1 MADLDDCQLLTELLP
16 RVTALACESGRAI
29 LTIYQDLNPAV
40 EYKLD
45 RSPVTQADIVSH
57 HILWAGLAG
66 LPPHWPVLSE
76 ESVEVPFDERKS
88 WRHFWMIDPLDGT
101 KEFLHRTGE
110 FTVNIALIEDDRPI
124 LGVVYA
130 PVFDKLYFAARGAG
144 SYRTDGKI
152 TTPIKVGPA
161 MTGGTRFVVSRCHA
175 AEQETLAHFIDQT
188 KGRETIV
195 MGSSLKFCLIAEGAA
210 DVYPRNGPTMEW
222 DTAAAQC
229 ILEEAGGSV
238 TDLEGNTIRYN
249 KNVLLNSAFVA
260 RAHSNEGRGFS
271 RA

>member
-1 MADLDDCQLLTELLP
+1 MADPSACRWLTELLP
-16 RVTALACESGRAI
+16 RVTSLAGESGRTI
-29 LTIYQDLNPAV
+29 LALYQDLNPHV

-45 RSPVTQADIVSH
+45 HSPVTQADLVSH
-57 HILWAGLAG
+57 HILQTGLAC
-66 LPPHWPVLSE
+66 LAPHWPVLSE

-110 FTVNIALIEDDRPI
+110 FTVNIALIEEDRPI

-130 PVFDKLYFAARGAG
+130 PVIDKLYFAARGAG
-144 SYRTDGKI
+144 SYRTEGNV
-152 TTPIKVGPA
+152 TMPIKVAPA
-161 MTGGTRFVVSRCHA
+161 TNESTRLVVSRHHA
-175 AEQETLAHFIDQT
+175 SEQETLAHLRDQA
-188 KGRETIV
+188 KGCEPIV

-249 KNVLLNSAFVA
+249 KHILRNSGFMAKG
-260 RAHSNEGRGFS
+260 HS
-271 RA
+271 

>member
-1 MADLDDCQLLTELLP
+1 MADPSTCNWLTELLP

-29 LTIYQDLNPAV
+29 LAIYQDLNPTV
-40 EYKLD
+40 EYKPD
-45 RSPVTQADIVSH
+45 HSPVTQADLASH
-57 HILWAGLAG
+57 HILQTGLAF

-76 ESVEVPFDERKS
+76 ESAEVPFDKRKS

-130 PVFDKLYFAARGAG
+130 PVIDKLYFAARGTG
-144 SYRTDGKI
+144 SYRTDAGV
-152 TTPIKVGPA
+152 TTPIRVAPA
-161 MTGGTRFVVSRCHA
+161 TTGSTRFVVSRCHA
-175 AEQETLAHFIDQT
+175 SVQDTLTRTEGGAP
-188 KGRETIV
+188 IV
-195 MGSSLKFCLIAEGAA
+195 MGSSIKFCLIAEGSA

-249 KNVLLNSAFVA
+249 KHILLNSAFVA
-260 RAHSNEGRGFS
+260 RGCVL
-271 RA
+271 

>member
-1 MADLDDCQLLTELLP
+1 MADPYACKWLTELLP
-16 RVTALACESGRAI
+16 RVTALAWESGRTI
-29 LTIYQDLNPAV
+29 LTLYQDLNPRV
-40 EYKLD
+40 QYKLD
-45 RSPVTQADIVSH
+45 HSPVTQADLVSH
-57 HILWAGLAG
+57 RILETGLACVA
-66 LPPHWPVLSE
+66 PHWPVLSE

-110 FTVNIALIEDDRPI
+110 FTVNIALIEEDRPI

-130 PVFDKLYFAARGAG
+130 PVIDKLYFAARGAG
-144 SYRTDGKI
+144 AYRTDGEVTK
-152 TTPIKVGPA
+152 PIKVAPA
-161 MTGGTRFVVSRCHA
+161 TTGSTRFVVSRCHA
-175 AEQETLAHFIDQT
+175 SEQEALTQT
-188 KGRETIV
+188 KGGEPMV

-238 TDLEGNTIRYN
+238 TDVEGNTIRYN
-249 KNVLLNSAFVA
+249 KQVLLNPAFVA
-260 RAHSNEGRGFS
+260 RAHFKVSALPGDR
-271 RA
+271 

>member
-1 MADLDDCQLLTELLP
+1 MADRYACKWLTELLP
-16 RVTALACESGRAI
+16 RVTALACESGRTI
-29 LTIYQDLNPAV
+29 LAIYQDRNPQV
-40 EYKLD
+40 KYKSD
-45 RSPVTQADIVSH
+45 HSPVCEADLVSH
-57 HILWAGLAG
+57 HILKTGLG
-66 LPPHWPVLSE
+66 RLEPHWPVLSE

-88 WRHFWMIDPLDGT
+88 WQHFWMIDPLDGT

-130 PVFDKLYFAARGAG
+130 PVIDKLYFGARGAG
-144 SYRTDGKI
+144 SYRMDGKAV
-152 TTPIKVGPA
+152 TPIKVASRTAGS
-161 MTGGTRFVVSRCHA
+161 TRFVVSRRHA
-175 AEQETLAHFIDQT
+175 SEQETLHFIDQT
-188 KGRETIV
+188 EGGEFIV
-195 MGSSLKFCLIAEGAA
+195 MGSSLKFCLLAEGAA

-249 KNVLLNSAFVA
+249 KEVLLNSGFVA
-260 RAHSNEGRGFS
+260 RAHP
-271 RA
+271 

>member
-1 MADLDDCQLLTELLP
+1 MEAIAQMADPSACNWLTELLP
-16 RVTALACESGRAI
+16 RVTALACESGRTI
-29 LTIYQDLNPAV
+29 LALYQDLNPQVA
-40 EYKLD
+40 YKLD
-45 RSPVTQADIVSH
+45 RSPVTQADLVSH
-57 HILWAGLAG
+57 HILQTGLAC
-66 LPPHWPVLSE
+66 LAPHWPVLSE
-76 ESVEVPFDERKS
+76 ESVEVPFDERRS

-130 PVFDKLYFAARGAG
+130 PVADKLYFAARGAG
-144 SYRTDGKI
+144 SYRTDRKV
-152 TTPIKVGPA
+152 TTRIKVAPA
-161 MTGGTRFVVSRCHA
+161 ITGSTRLVVSRHHA
-175 AEQETLAHFIDQT
+175 TEQETLSHLIGHT
-188 KGRETIV
+188 EGCESMV

-249 KNVLLNSAFVA
+249 KHVLLNSGFVA
-260 RAHSNEGRGFS
+260 RAHS
-271 RA
+271 

>member
-1 MADLDDCQLLTELLP
+1 MADHGSRKWLTELLP
-16 RVTALACESGRAI
+16 RVTALAYECGRSI
-29 LTIYQDLNPAV
+29 LGIYQDLNPQV

-45 RSPVTQADIVSH
+45 HSPVTQADLVSQQ
-57 HILWAGLAG
+57 ILQTGLAR
-66 LPPHWPVLSE
+66 LAPHCPVLSE
-76 ESVEVPFDERKS
+76 ESVEVPFEERKS

-110 FTVNIALIEDDRPI
+110 FTVNIALIEDDQPI

-130 PVFDKLYFAARGAG
+130 PVIDKLYFAARGAG
-144 SYRTDGKI
+144 SYRMDG
-152 TTPIKVGPA
+152 TVATPINVAPA
-161 MTGGTRFVVSRCHA
+161 TAGRTRLVVSRRHA
-175 AEQETLAHFIDQT
+175 SEQET
-188 KGRETIV
+188 KSGECVV

-229 ILEEAGGSV
+229 ILQEAGGSV

-249 KNVLLNSAFVA
+249 KQVLRNPGFIA
-260 RAHSNEGRGFS
+260 RARS
-271 RA
+271 

>member
-1 MADLDDCQLLTELLP
+1 MADRCNWLTELLP
-16 RVTALACESGRAI
+16 HVTALACESGRGI
-29 LTIYQDLNPAV
+29 LAIYQDLNPPV

-45 RSPVTQADIVSH
+45 QSPVTQADLVAH
-57 HILWAGLAG
+57 RILETGLSR

-76 ESVEVPFDERKS
+76 ESSQVPFDERKS

-101 KEFLHRTGE
+101 KEFLRRTGE
-110 FTVNIALIEDDRPI
+110 FTVNIALIEDDRPV

-130 PVFDKLYFAARGAG
+130 PVIDKLYFAARGVG
-144 SYRTDGKI
+144 SYRTDGKVAA
-152 TTPIKVGPA
+152 PIKVAARTAGSK
-161 MTGGTRFVVSRCHA
+161 RFVVSRDHA
-175 AEQETLAHFIDQT
+175 SEKENLTHFTDQT
-188 KGRETIV
+188 KGCEVLV

-238 TDLEGNTIRYN
+238 TDLEGNAIRYN
-249 KNVLLNSAFVA
+249 KHVLLNPGFIA
-260 RAHSNEGRGFS
+260 RA
-271 RA
+271 

>member
-1 MADLDDCQLLTELLP
+1 MADTYPCQSLTELLP
-16 RVTALACESGRAI
+16 RVTALACESGHAI
-29 LTIYQDLNPAV
+29 LAIYQDLNPQV

-45 RSPVTQADIVSH
+45 HSPVTEADLASH
-57 HILWAGLAG
+57 HILQTGLAG
-66 LPPHWPVLSE
+66 LAPHWPVLSE
-76 ESVEVPFDERKS
+76 ESAEVPFDERKS

-130 PVFDKLYFAARGAG
+130 PVIDKLYFAARGVG
-144 SYRTDGKI
+144 SYRMDGKV
-152 TTPIKVGPA
+152 TTPIKVAPA
-161 MTGGTRFVVSRCHA
+161 TAGSTRFVVSRCHA
-175 AEQETLAHFIDQT
+175 SEQETLTQT
-188 KGRETIV
+188 KGCESIV

-249 KNVLLNSAFVA
+249 KHVLLNSAFVA
-260 RAHSNEGRGFS
+260 RAHS
-271 RA
+271 

>member
-1 MADLDDCQLLTELLP
+1 M
-16 RVTALACESGRAI
+16 
-29 LTIYQDLNPAV
+29 

-45 RSPVTQADIVSH
+45 HSPVTQADLASH
-57 HILWAGLAG
+57 HILQTGLAC
-66 LPPHWPVLSE
+66 LAPHWPVLSE

-130 PVFDKLYFAARGAG
+130 PVIDKLYFAARGAG
-144 SYRTDGKI
+144 SYRTDGQVS
-152 TTPIKVGPA
+152 TPIRVASTIAGS
-161 MTGGTRFVVSRCHA
+161 TRFVVSRSHA
-175 AEQETLAHFIDQT
+175 SEQET
-188 KGRETIV
+188 KGGEFIV

-222 DTAAAQC
+222 DTAAAQ
-229 ILEEAGGSV
+229 L
-238 TDLEGNTIRYN
+238 
-249 KNVLLNSAFVA
+249 
-260 RAHSNEGRGFS
+260 HSRRSGRLGH
-271 RA
+271 RLRR

>member
-1 MADLDDCQLLTELLP
+1 MADPHVCKWLTELLP
-16 RVTALACESGRAI
+16 RVTALACESGRSI
-29 LTIYQDLNPAV
+29 LAIYQDLNPQV
-40 EYKLD
+40 KFKPD
-45 RSPVTQADIVSH
+45 HSPVTQADLVSH
-57 HILWAGLAG
+57 HILQSGLARVA
-66 LPPHWPVLSE
+66 PHWPVLSE

-88 WRHFWMIDPLDGT
+88 WRYFWMIDPLDGT

-130 PVFDKLYFAARGAG
+130 PVIDKLYFAARGAG
-144 SYRTDGKI
+144 SYRMDGKV
-152 TTPIKVGPA
+152 TTPIRVALTTAGS
-161 MTGGTRFVVSRCHA
+161 TRFVVSRHHA
-175 AEQETLAHFIDQT
+175 SEQET
-188 KGRETIV
+188 KGCEVIV

-210 DVYPRNGPTMEW
+210 DVYPRHGPTMEW

-249 KNVLLNSAFVA
+249 KHLLLNPGFVA
-260 RAHSNEGRGFS
+260 RAHS
-271 RA
+271 

>member
-1 MADLDDCQLLTELLP
+1 
-16 RVTALACESGRAI
+16 
-29 LTIYQDLNPAV
+29 
-40 EYKLD
+40 
-45 RSPVTQADIVSH
+45 
-57 HILWAGLAG
+57 
-66 LPPHWPVLSE
+66 VLSE

-110 FTVNIALIEDDRPI
+110 FTVNIALIEDGRPI

-130 PVFDKLYFAARGAG
+130 PVIDKLYFAARGAG
-144 SYRTDGKI
+144 SYRTDSKV
-152 TTPIKVGPA
+152 TTPIKVAPA
-161 MTGGTRFVVSRCHA
+161 TTGSARFVISRCHA
-175 AEQETLAHFIDQT
+175 SEQETLTRFIDQT
-188 KGRETIV
+188 KGCETIV

-249 KNVLLNSAFVA
+249 KHVLLNSAFVA
-260 RAHSNEGRGFS
+260 RAQS
-271 RA
+271 

>member
-1 MADLDDCQLLTELLP
+1 MP
-16 RVTALACESGRAI
+16 RVTALARESGRAI
-29 LTIYQDLNPAV
+29 LAIYQDLHPQV

-45 RSPVTQADIVSH
+45 HSPVTQADLVSH
-57 HILWAGLAG
+57 QILQNGLICLAPQ
-66 LPPHWPVLSE
+66 LPVLSE
-76 ESVEVPFDERKS
+76 EAVEVPFEERKS

-101 KEFLHRTGE
+101 KEFLRRTGE

-130 PVFDKLYFAARGAG
+130 PVIDKLYFAARGAG
-144 SYRTDGKI
+144 SYRLDGTV
-152 TTPIKVGPA
+152 TTPIKVASATAGN
-161 MTGGTRFVVSRCHA
+161 TRFVVSRRHA
-175 AEQETLAHFIDQT
+175 SEQETLNDFIDQT
-188 KGRETIV
+188 KRGELMV
-195 MGSSLKFCLIAEGAA
+195 MGSSLKFCLVAEGAA

-249 KNVLLNSAFVA
+249 KHVLLNSGFVA
-260 RAHSNEGRGFS
+260 RAHS
-271 RA
+271 

>member
-1 MADLDDCQLLTELLP
+1 M
-16 RVTALACESGRAI
+16 
-29 LTIYQDLNPAV
+29 YQDLNPRV

-45 RSPVTQADIVSH
+45 HSPVTQADLVSH
-57 HILWAGLAG
+57 HILEAGLAR
-66 LPPHWPVLSE
+66 LTPPWPVLSE

-110 FTVNIALIEDDRPI
+110 FTVNIALIEEDRPV

-130 PVFDKLYFAARGAG
+130 PVIDKLYFAARGAG
-144 SYRTDGKI
+144 SYRMDGEV
-152 TTPIKVGPA
+152 TTPIKVASTRAGS
-161 MTGGTRFVVSRCHA
+161 TRFVVSRHHA
-175 AEQETLAHFIDQT
+175 SEQESLTHFIDQT
-188 KGRETIV
+188 KGCEIIV
-195 MGSSLKFCLIAEGAA
+195 MGSSLKFCLIAEGGA

-238 TDLEGNTIRYN
+238 TDLEGTRYGTTNT
-249 KNVLLNSAFVA
+249 SC
-260 RAHSNEGRGFS
+260 
-271 RA
+271 